1 MRVLV
6 TTASKH
12 GATAEI
18 GRAIGDVLVAQ
29 GVEVRVLAPEDVA
42 SVEGFDAVILGSAV
56 YAGHWMHSA
65 IQLAEEFE
73 SELNRRP
80 TWIFSSGPVGDPPKP
95 DEDPVDV
102 GHVRE
107 LTGARGHVIFAGKL
121 DKRRLSF
128 GERAIVTA
136 FRAPEGDFRVW
147 EDVRRWATEI
157 ANQLKVPVS

>member
-6 TTASKH
+6 ITASKH

-18 GRAIGDVLVAQ
+18 GRAIGDVLISE
-29 GVEVRVLAPEDVA
+29 GLEVRVLPPEDVA
-42 SVEGFDAVILGSAV
+42 TVDGFDAVVLGSAV

-65 IQLAEEFE
+65 IELAEEFE
-73 SELNRRP
+73 IELGRRP

-102 GHVRE
+102 GRIRE
-107 LTGARGHVIFAGKL
+107 LTGAKDHIVFAGKL
-121 DKRRLSF
+121 DKRQLGF

-136 FRAPEGDFRVW
+136 FRAPEGDFRDW
-147 EDVRRWATEI
+147 DEVRAWAAGI
-157 ANQLKVPVS
+157 AQQLKASVS

>member
-6 TTASKH
+6 ATASKH

-18 GRAIGDVLVAQ
+18 GQAIGDVLVNE
-29 GVEVRVLAPEDVA
+29 GLEVRELAPEDVA
-42 SVEGFDAVILGSAV
+42 AVDGFDAVVLGSAV

-65 IQLAEEFE
+65 IELAEEFE
-73 SELNRRP
+73 SDLSRRP

-102 GHVRE
+102 GHIRE
-107 LTGARGHVIFAGKL
+107 LTRARGHVVFAGKL
-121 DKRRLSF
+121 DKRQLGF

-136 FRAPEGDFRVW
+136 FRAPEGDFRDW
-147 EDVRRWATEI
+147 EEVRTWATGI
-157 ANQLKVPVS
+157 AEQLKASVP